1 MPMGPLS
8 MIHWVA
14 HNHAGT
20 AEKAMSTQSMIA
32 AVIIHKQ
39 VQEALSCIAEKV
51 LVVYGGAAKNHRYI
65 RYGSA

>member
-20 AEKAMSTQSMIA
+20 PEKAMSTQSMIA

-39 VQEALSCIAEKV
+39 EQEALSCIAEKV
-51 LVVYGGAAKNHRYI
+51 LVVYGGATKNHRYI
-65 RYGSA
+65 RYGTA